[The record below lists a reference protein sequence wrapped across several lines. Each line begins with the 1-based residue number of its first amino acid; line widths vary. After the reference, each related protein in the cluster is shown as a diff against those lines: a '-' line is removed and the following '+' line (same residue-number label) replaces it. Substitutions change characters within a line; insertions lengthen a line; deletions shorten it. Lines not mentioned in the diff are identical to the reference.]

1 MPENLAQERAALRAE
16 WQRKTIKDDPIF
28 GTVMTNP
35 TLCAELLRWVFFTLL
50 YQRLQE
56 NRDRSM
62 TFFYYMYMYVIKKTT
77 IIFNATAI
85 YMLIMREF
93 PPIFYLW
100 QIAIN
105 NLNKF
110 NDAD

>member
-62 TFFYYMYMYVIKKTT
+62 TFFYYVYVIKKTT

-93 PPIFYLW
+93 PPIFLFI
-100 QIAIN
+100 QIFQ
-105 NLNKF
+105 KVG
-110 NDAD
+110 

>member
-1 MPENLAQERAALRAE
+1 
-16 WQRKTIKDDPIF
+16 
-28 GTVMTNP
+28 
-35 TLCAELLRWVFFTLL
+35 
-50 YQRLQE
+50 
-56 NRDRSM
+56 M